1 MNYVCVIGGANIDVV
16 CTPLTTVRMRDSN
29 PCTVRY
35 SLGGV
40 ARNIAENLARLGVK
54 VVFITALAGDANAER
69 IESNA
74 ASLGID
80 LSHCVRVNDGV
91 TSTYTCINDEKGD
104 MLVAASDMSILKHLT
119 CQRLEERLD
128 VINGAQCVVTDTN
141 DADCLRFLQQHVT
154 VPLFVDTVSAKK
166 TEIVKNDIKNIFC
179 LKPNL
184 IEAEVLSGI
193 EIRDSQCLQ
202 KAVDVIRSKG
212 VNWVFVSQGN
222 EGVTYSDGATG
233 HVDSFPVKVV
243 NTTGAGDSFMAGVV
257 CGYIN
262 GMGISHCA
270 MMGCAASAITVSDR
284 ETVSESMSVEKVN
297 NILKGE
303 LQ

>member
-1 MNYVCVIGGANIDVV
+1 MSYVCVIGGANIDIV
-16 CTPLTTVRMRDSN
+16 CTPLTAVRMRDSN

-40 ARNIAENLARLGVK
+40 ARNIAENLARLGVR
-54 VVFITALAGDANAER
+54 VVFITALACDGNARMIEANAM
-69 IESNA
+69 
-74 ASLGID
+74 SLGID

-119 CQRLEERLD
+119 CQKLEERLD

-141 DADCLRFLQQHVT
+141 DADCLKFLQQHVT

-184 IEAEVLSGI
+184 IEAEVLSGV
-193 EIRDSQCLQ
+193 EIRDGQSLQ
-202 KAVDVIRSKG
+202 NAVDTIRSKG
-212 VNWVFVSQGN
+212 VEWVLMSQGDK
-222 EGVTYSDGATG
+222 GVTFSDGTTG
-233 HVDSFPVKVV
+233 HADIFPVKVA

-257 CGYIN
+257 YGYIN
-262 GMGISHCA
+262 GMEISKCA
-270 MMGCAASAITVSDR
+270 RIGCAASAITVSDR
-284 ETVSESMSVEKVN
+284 NTVSENMSIENVN